1 MGRLTQRLELCS
13 YGPSKKHR
21 LLAITSQERGR
32 EESSLDPAE
41 ENNLDLGFLTSRTV
55 CKNKYLW
62 ARCSDSRL

>member
-32 EESSLDPAE
+32 EDSSLDPAE

-55 CKNKYLW
+55 
-62 ARCSDSRL
+62 